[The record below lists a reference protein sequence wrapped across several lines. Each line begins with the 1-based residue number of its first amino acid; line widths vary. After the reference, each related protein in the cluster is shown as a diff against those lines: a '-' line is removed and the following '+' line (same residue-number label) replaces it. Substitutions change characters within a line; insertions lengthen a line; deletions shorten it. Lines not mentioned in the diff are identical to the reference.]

1 MICYLNVKVEVDGAS
16 KMLSFD
22 EDGQIKNA
30 KYDIVNF
37 DAVNGYFKEVS
48 HLEIQLLL
56 FIYLFILYDIT

>member
-1 MICYLNVKVEVDGAS
+1 
-16 KMLSFD
+16 MLSFD

-56 FIYLFILYDIT
+56 FIYLFILYYII

>member
-1 MICYLNVKVEVDGAS
+1 MFATQVEVEGAS

-22 EDGQIKNA
+22 VDGQIKNA

-48 HLEIQLLL
+48 LLEP
-56 FIYLFILYDIT
+56 